1 MIKKWEHPGG
11 KLRRVGSTSLT
22 DAELLAVILGSG
34 TKGHS
39 ALKISEEII
48 DKYYSLSGLMGKSIN
63 DLMKIKG
70 LKEVKA
76 TRIAA
81 TFEVARRIIKA
92 LEKE

>member
-1 MIKKWEHPGG
+1 LTKNNHPGG
-11 KLRRVGSTSLT
+11 KLRRVGSPSLT
-22 DAELLAVILGSG
+22 DTELLAVILGSG

-39 ALKISEEII
+39 AIKISEEIM

-81 TFEVARRIIKA
+81 VFEAARRIVKA

>member
-1 MIKKWEHPGG
+1 MEKKWSHPGD
-11 KLRRVGSTSLT
+11 KLRRIGPTSLT
-22 DAELLAVILGSG
+22 DTELLAVILGIG
-34 TKGHS
+34 YKGQT
-39 ALKISEEII
+39 AKQITDIVI
-48 DKYYSLSGLMGKSIN
+48 DKYHSIQGLMGKSIN

-81 TFEVARRIIKA
+81 TFEVARRIVKA